1 MTLIQSHHAVL
12 HHPARHDLNVS
23 FWNPHQVAN
32 MIATT
37 TPIVAVDNHPIAHN
51 ARGSTKSPITSSR
64 IAMSMMI
71 TINGTATTPL
81 ITADQNNALI
91 GSRPTKLMPT
101 PTTVEIAIVT

>member
-1 MTLIQSHHAVL
+1 MASFTI
-12 HHPARHDLNVS
+12 RHVTTS
-23 FWNPHQVAN
+23 TSRSGNPHQLAN

-37 TPIVAVDNHPIAHN
+37 TAIVAVDNHPIAHS

-91 GSRPTKLMPT
+91 GSRPTKLMPRR
-101 PTTVEIAIVT
+101 